1 MATKLSGEAFEK
13 AVAYLRSEARPLE
26 RALYEYHFEN
36 GSRTNVLAALATY
49 QNTDG
54 GFGHAL
60 DPDMR
65 TSASSVLATTIA
77 LGILREIGATEDT
90 PGLPAALTYLMDS
103 YDVARERWPIVP
115 PEVEDAPHAP
125 WWAYDGTEESFG
137 RFWANPRASVVSYLW
152 QFRRLVPSPFVE
164 SALQS
169 VFDEV
174 MRYPQHMEMHDL
186 ACVIDL
192 LETPDLPEETYQ
204 GLLDKLLRA
213 LPRTAVL
220 DPAQWGDYNLKPLDV
235 VQSPDSPLAAA
246 FDPALL
252 ETNLDYDIERGP
264 VDGVWGPAW
273 SWDFVDA
280 AAWSEAEREYKG
292 ILTLR
297 KLKTLWAFDRIEGVS

>member
-1 MATKLSGEAFEK
+1 MTKKLSGEALER
-13 AVAYLRSEARPLE
+13 AVAYLRGEARPLE
-26 RALYEYHFEN
+26 CALYEYHFED

-65 TSASSVLATTIA
+65 TPASSVLATTIA

-125 WWAYDGTEESFG
+125 WWTYDGTEEAFG
-137 RFWANPRASVVSYLW
+137 HFWANPRASVVSYLW

-164 SALQS
+164 SALES
-169 VFDEV
+169 IFDEV

-186 ACVIDL
+186 ACVVDL
-192 LETPDLPEETYQ
+192 LETPGLPEETYQ

-213 LPRTAVL
+213 LPRTVTL

-235 VQSPDSPLAAA
+235 VQSPDSPLVAA

-264 VDGVWGPAW
+264 ADGVWGPTW

-280 AAWSEAEREYKG
+280 DAWAAAEREYKG

-297 KLKTLWAFDRIEGVS
+297 KLKTLRAFDRIGRVS